1 MAIPDTAGGWG
12 LQDVKTELGLP
23 STAKLSDCFANAIAG
38 EFDPLYEGSKDR
50 LSNFRNYGA
59 GPSTLSVSPSSFGA
73 TSGSDAFN
81 LTITTN
87 ESWSY
92 SDDVNWMAPSSSSG
106 TGNSVITISIASNPI
121 AVQRTGTITIQTT
134 TGTLL
139 TATCVVEQ
147 AGTA

>member
-50 LSNFRNYGA
+50 LSNFRNYGD
-59 GPSTLSVSPSSFGA
+59 SPSSLSISPTAFGA
-73 TSGSDAFN
+73 VSGSDAFN

-92 SDDVNWMAPSSSSG
+92 SDDVNWIAPSSSSG
-106 TGNSVITISIASNPI
+106 TGNAVLLISIADNTTGI
-121 AVQRTGTITIQTT
+121 ERIGTITIQTT
-134 TGTLL
+134 SGTKL
-139 TATCVVEQ
+139 TATCTVEQ
-147 AGTA
+147 AAF